1 MREQSPQPS
10 SDGGDENVQ
19 ERGKLSKKDR
29 RSTATDGADVTKKRE
44 TWNAWKYRELA
55 GREKE
60 DEKVCGNF

>member
-1 MREQSPQPS
+1 M
-10 SDGGDENVQ
+10 Q

-29 RSTATDGADVTKKRE
+29 RSTATNGDDVTKRRE

-55 GREKE
+55 GRDKE